1 MGMRLTRLALALL
14 APFVLTGCLLAPGKF
29 VSNLTINADRSFSF
43 SYVGEVYAI
52 DLSDEMSKGF
62 GGLSDK
68 SGDDSTDDSDA
79 AQPGDSSFGDD
90 SDTPKPHRIAFQQA
104 DDDAVAGAT
113 GDATKD
119 AKSSA
124 KNDEK
129 NKAIAEALSKEAGY
143 RKVTYEG
150 GGKFLIDYAISGSLT
165 HGFVWPFN
173 TDAEI
178 MFPFIAVELRAN
190 GTVRVKAPAFAKDN
204 SKSGP
209 MGGSGDQAS
218 DKLDGVFTLNTN
230 AEIISQNNEDGAV
243 SAAGGRKTVTWK
255 ATPLTKTA
263 PLAVLKLNPLK

>member
-1 MGMRLTRLALALL
+1 MRTRITRLALALL

-52 DLSDEMSKGF
+52 DLSDEMSKGL

-68 SGDDSTDDSDA
+68 SGDDSSDDSDA

-90 SDTPKPHRIAFQQA
+90 SDTPKPRRIAFQQA
-104 DDDAVAGAT
+104 DSDTKVDAT
-113 GDATKD
+113 GDAKD
-119 AKSSA
+119 AKNSA

-129 NKAIAEALSKEAGY
+129 NRAIAEALSKEAGY

-178 MFPFIAVELRAN
+178 IFPFIAVELRAN
-190 GTVRVKAPAFAKDN
+190 GTVRVNAPAFAKDN

-209 MGGSGDQAS
+209 MGSGGDQTS

-243 SAAGGRKTVTWK
+243 AAAGGRKTVTWK
-255 ATPLTKTA
+255 ATPLTRTA